1 MTLNE
6 FKVHFLKFLKSST
19 VNLGRKTSKTRQIFI
34 DEATKKFDNF
44 MIQDVDRDRVIEL
57 LKQVDKD
64 SSSDNKLK
72 LQHMK
77 SSVMRI
83 KPKNRKRALD
93 IGKGVHAMTAGESMR
108 ADEQL
113 NRSPYVAKPKDKEI
127 KE

>member
-34 DEATKKFDNF
+34 DEATKKFDDF
-44 MIQDVDRDRVIEL
+44 MIQDVD
-57 LKQVDKD
+57 KD
-64 SSSDNKLK
+64 CSPDSKSK
-72 LQHMK
+72 LQHMN

-83 KPKNRKRALD
+83 KPKDRKRALD
-93 IGKGVHAMTAGESMR
+93 IGKGVHAMTSSESMR

-113 NRSPYVAKPKDKEI
+113 NRSPYVTKPKDKEI